1 MSAPSP
7 KAVDGGLVTFNGLR
21 VKRTTVTNLVD
32 SLVKANPLKAPTG
45 ENLSDIRRR
54 EIALLLDGR
63 LDRESSLRLLS
74 TLEADEVS
82 LRYLTGLMASRA

>member
-54 EIALLLDGR
+54 EIGLLLEGR
-63 LDRESSLRLLS
+63 LDRETSLRLLS

>member
-54 EIALLLDGR
+54 EIGLLLDGR